1 MKEKNILQKTIENLS
16 DEKDLRRV
24 DKTLKMMAENC
35 KTEEE
40 RRRINQARKSLRKHK
55 MKLRR
60 RLVAAICLACVLVVF
75 LVISMGVYAAGRF
88 IKKDSKEKTV
98 PNTKSTV
105 AESETVALLDEP
117 VEILLSFTGDCI
129 LGTDENFYYDT
140 SFNAYYEN
148 YGSAYFFQNV
158 KDVFEKDDLTIINME
173 GTLTDLTTRKD
184 KQFAFKGDPEY
195 VKVLTN
201 GSVEAANMANN
212 HSYDYGEE
220 SFKDTVNILEKNK
233 IRTFGDDET
242 VIIPV
247 KGVNVGIF
255 GIYELDDH
263 EERIPQVK
271 SDIAKLKKDGADIIV
286 AVFHWGNE
294 LERVPDDNQVM
305 LAHLAIDE
313 GADVVVGHHSHVLQG
328 IDTYKGKTIA
338 YSLGNFCFGGNY
350 HPTEMD
356 TMIFQ
361 QKFMIDTSKK
371 ITDSEINVIPCSV
384 SSESDCNNYQPTILE
399 GDEAKRVRELIQER
413 SDQIG

>member
-35 KTEEE
+35 TTEEE

-105 AESETVALLDEP
+105 VESETVALLDEP

-212 HSYDYGEE
+212 HTYDYGEE

-242 VIIPV
+242 VIIPI

-263 EERIPQVK
+263 EERVPQVK

-313 GADVVVGHHSHVLQG
+313 GADVVVGHHPHVLQG

>member
-105 AESETVALLDEP
+105 VESETVAFLDEP

-212 HSYDYGEE
+212 HTYDYGEE

-313 GADVVVGHHSHVLQG
+313 GADVVVGHHPHVLQG

>member
-35 KTEEE
+35 TTEEE

-55 MKLRR
+55 MKLKR
-60 RLVAAICLACVLVVF
+60 RLMAALCLACVLVVF

-212 HSYDYGEE
+212 HTYDYGEE

-313 GADVVVGHHSHVLQG
+313 GADVVVGHHPHVLQG

>member
-40 RRRINQARKSLRKHK
+40 HRRINQARKSLRKHK

-105 AESETVALLDEP
+105 VESETVVLLDEP

-294 LERVPDDNQVM
+294 LEQVPDDNQVM

-313 GADVVVGHHSHVLQG
+313 GADVVVGHHPHVLQG

>member
-105 AESETVALLDEP
+105 AESETLALLDEP

-184 KQFAFKGDPEY
+184 KQFAFKGNPEY

-313 GADVVVGHHSHVLQG
+313 GADVVVGHHPHVLQG

>member
-35 KTEEE
+35 TTEEE

-313 GADVVVGHHSHVLQG
+313 GADVVVGHHPHVLQG

>member
-105 AESETVALLDEP
+105 VESDTVALLDEP

-305 LAHLAIDE
+305 LAHLAIDA
-313 GADVVVGHHSHVLQG
+313 GADVVVGHHPHVLQG

>member
-40 RRRINQARKSLRKHK
+40 RRRINQARKSLRKYK
-55 MKLRR
+55 MKLQR
-60 RLVAAICLACVLVVF
+60 RLLAAICLVCVLVVF

-158 KDVFEKDDLTIINME
+158 KDVFKKDDLTIINME

-212 HSYDYGEE
+212 HTYDYGED

-313 GADVVVGHHSHVLQG
+313 GADVVVGHHPHVLQG

>member
-35 KTEEE
+35 TTEEE

-60 RLVAAICLACVLVVF
+60 RLVTAICLACVLVVF

-105 AESETVALLDEP
+105 VESETVALLDEP

-313 GADVVVGHHSHVLQG
+313 GADVVVGHHPHVLQG

>member
-117 VEILLSFTGDCI
+117 VEILMSFTGDCI

-313 GADVVVGHHSHVLQG
+313 GADVVVGHHPHVLQG

>member
-35 KTEEE
+35 TTEEE

-55 MKLRR
+55 MKLQR

-212 HSYDYGEE
+212 HTYDYGEE

-313 GADVVVGHHSHVLQG
+313 GADVVVGHHPHVLQG

>member
-55 MKLRR
+55 MKLQR
-60 RLVAAICLACVLVVF
+60 RLLAAICLVCVLVVF

-158 KDVFEKDDLTIINME
+158 KDVFKKDDLTIINME

-212 HSYDYGEE
+212 HTYDYGED

-294 LERVPDDNQVM
+294 LERVPDDNQVK

-313 GADVVVGHHSHVLQG
+313 GADVVVGHHPHVLQG

-361 QKFMIDTSKK
+361 QKFMLDTSKK

>member
-35 KTEEE
+35 TTEEE

-212 HSYDYGEE
+212 HTYDYGEE

-313 GADVVVGHHSHVLQG
+313 GADVVVGHHPHVLQG

>member
-105 AESETVALLDEP
+105 VESETVALLDEP

-313 GADVVVGHHSHVLQG
+313 GADVVVGHHPHVLQG

-371 ITDSEINVIPCSV
+371 IADSEINVIPCSV

>member
-60 RLVAAICLACVLVVF
+60 RLVAAICLVCVLVVF

-105 AESETVALLDEP
+105 VESETVALLDEP

-313 GADVVVGHHSHVLQG
+313 GADVVVGHHPHVLQG

>member
-305 LAHLAIDE
+305 VAHLAIDE
-313 GADVVVGHHSHVLQG
+313 GADVVVGHHPHVLQG

-338 YSLGNFCFGGNY
+338 YSLGNFCFRGNY
-350 HPTEMD
+350 HPREMD

-371 ITDSEINVIPCSV
+371 ITDSWINVIPCSV

>member
-105 AESETVALLDEP
+105 VESETVALLDEP

-158 KDVFEKDDLTIINME
+158 KDVFEKDDLMIINME

-294 LERVPDDNQVM
+294 LEQVPDDNQVM

-313 GADVVVGHHSHVLQG
+313 GADVVVGHHPHVLQG

-384 SSESDCNNYQPTILE
+384 SSESDCNNYHPTILE

>member
-35 KTEEE
+35 TTEEE

-105 AESETVALLDEP
+105 VESETVALLDEP

-294 LERVPDDNQVM
+294 LERVSDDNQVM

-313 GADVVVGHHSHVLQG
+313 GADVVVGHHPHVLQG

>member
-105 AESETVALLDEP
+105 AESETLALLDEP

-212 HSYDYGEE
+212 HTYDYGEE

-313 GADVVVGHHSHVLQG
+313 GADVVVGHHPHVLQG

>member
-184 KQFAFKGDPEY
+184 KQFAFKGDTEY

-212 HSYDYGEE
+212 HTYDYGEE

-313 GADVVVGHHSHVLQG
+313 GADVVVGHHPHVLQG

>member
-105 AESETVALLDEP
+105 VESETVALLDEP

-212 HSYDYGEE
+212 HTYDYGEE

-263 EERIPQVK
+263 EERVPQVK

-313 GADVVVGHHSHVLQG
+313 GADVVVGHHPHVLQG

>member
-105 AESETVALLDEP
+105 VESETVALLDEP

-294 LERVPDDNQVM
+294 LEQVPDDNQVM

-313 GADVVVGHHSHVLQG
+313 GADVVVGHHPHVLQG

>member
-35 KTEEE
+35 TTEEE

-105 AESETVALLDEP
+105 VESETVALLDEP

-212 HSYDYGEE
+212 HTYDYGEE

-313 GADVVVGHHSHVLQG
+313 GADVVVGHHPHVLQG

>member
-105 AESETVALLDEP
+105 VESETVALLDEP

>member
-55 MKLRR
+55 MKLQR
-60 RLVAAICLACVLVVF
+60 RLLAAICLVCVLVVF

-158 KDVFEKDDLTIINME
+158 KDVFKKDDLTIINME

-212 HSYDYGEE
+212 HTYDYGED

-263 EERIPQVK
+263 EERVPQVK

-294 LERVPDDNQVM
+294 LERVPDDNQVK

-313 GADVVVGHHSHVLQG
+313 GADVVVGHHPHVLQG

>member
-55 MKLRR
+55 MKLQR

-105 AESETVALLDEP
+105 AESETMALLDEP

-313 GADVVVGHHSHVLQG
+313 GADVVVGHHPHVLQG

>member
-105 AESETVALLDEP
+105 VESETVALLDEP

-212 HSYDYGEE
+212 HTYDYGEE

-313 GADVVVGHHSHVLQG
+313 GADVVVGHHPHVLQG

-399 GDEAKRVRELIQER
+399 GDKAKRVLELIEER

>member
-105 AESETVALLDEP
+105 AESETLALLDEP

-313 GADVVVGHHSHVLQG
+313 GADVVVGHHPHVLQG

>member
-294 LERVPDDNQVM
+294 LEQVPDDNQVM

-313 GADVVVGHHSHVLQG
+313 GADVVVGHHPHVLQG

>member
-105 AESETVALLDEP
+105 VESETVALLDEP

-212 HSYDYGEE
+212 HTYDYGEE

-294 LERVPDDNQVM
+294 LEQVPDDNQVM

-313 GADVVVGHHSHVLQG
+313 GADVVVGHHPHVLQG

>member
-24 DKTLKMMAENC
+24 DKALKMMAENC

-40 RRRINQARKSLRKHK
+40 YRRINQARKSLRKHK
-55 MKLRR
+55 MKLQR
-60 RLVAAICLACVLVVF
+60 RLLAAICLVCVLVVF

-105 AESETVALLDEP
+105 AESETAALLDEP

-158 KDVFEKDDLTIINME
+158 KDLFQKDDLTIINME

-242 VIIPV
+242 VVIPV
-247 KGVNVGIF
+247 KGVNVDIF

-263 EERIPQVK
+263 EERVPQVK
-271 SDIAKLKKDGADIIV
+271 SDISKLKKDGADIIV

-294 LERVPDDNQVM
+294 LERVPDDNQVK

-313 GADVVVGHHSHVLQG
+313 GADVVVGHHPHVLQG

>member
-105 AESETVALLDEP
+105 VESETVAFLDEP

-294 LERVPDDNQVM
+294 L
-305 LAHLAIDE
+305 
-313 GADVVVGHHSHVLQG
+313 
-328 IDTYKGKTIA
+328 
-338 YSLGNFCFGGNY
+338 
-350 HPTEMD
+350 
-356 TMIFQ
+356 
-361 QKFMIDTSKK
+361 
-371 ITDSEINVIPCSV
+371 
-384 SSESDCNNYQPTILE
+384 
-399 GDEAKRVRELIQER
+399 
-413 SDQIG
+413 

>member
-55 MKLRR
+55 MKLQR
-60 RLVAAICLACVLVVF
+60 RLMAALCLVCVLVVF

-105 AESETVALLDEP
+105 AESETLALLDEP

-212 HSYDYGEE
+212 HTYDYGEE

-313 GADVVVGHHSHVLQG
+313 GADVVVGHHPHVLQG